1 MSRLP
6 IPGSDPGTWGT
17 ILNDYLSQ
25 SLNADGS
32 LKSSATSA
40 AGAELTT
47 NKGQASGYAPL
58 DSSAKVPSVNL
69 PTATAPP
76 DASATTKGLIQL
88 AGDLAGSAASPTVPG
103 LAGKVD
109 TTRTV
114 NGHALSS
121 DVTITKS
128 DVGLGSVVNADTTT
142 TANISDSS
150 NKRFVTDA
158 ELAVLST
165 TSGTNTGDQ
174 DLSGLVPKTTTVN
187 GHALSTNVTVTASDV
202 GALGGY
208 GCSRRGPDGDVS
220 ESHRYQHR

>member
-88 AGDLAGSAASPTVPG
+88 AGDLAGSATAPTVPG
-103 LAGKVD
+103 LATKV
-109 TTRTV
+109 
-114 NGHALSS
+114 SS
-121 DVTITKS
+121 VTA
-128 DVGLGSVVNADTTT
+128 ADTTITVGGTSTAPTVGVNAIPESKVTNLT
-142 TANISDSS
+142 TDLAA
-150 NKRFVTDA
+150 KATDA
-158 ELAVLST
+158 AVVHLAGSETITGAKNFSSAPVVPANSFPESAVTNL
-165 TSGTNTGDQ
+165 TS
-174 DLSGLVPKTTTVN
+174 DLSGKISTTTLGAAN
-187 GHALSTNVTVTASDV
+187 GVATLDSGSHLTSSQLPGD
-202 GALGGY
+202 GGY
-208 GCSRRGPDGDVS
+208 
-220 ESHRYQHR
+220 